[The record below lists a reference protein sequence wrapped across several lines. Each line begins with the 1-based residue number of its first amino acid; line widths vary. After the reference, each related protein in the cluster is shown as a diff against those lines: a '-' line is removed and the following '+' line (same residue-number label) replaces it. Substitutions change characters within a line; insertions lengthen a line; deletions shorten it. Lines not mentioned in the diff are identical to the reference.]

1 MATFTN
7 QATLSYNG
15 NSTNSNITVGELL
28 QVLSATKTAISE
40 NYTTNSGIVYAI
52 TLVNSGSTALNGLT
66 LTDNLG
72 AYTLGTETL
81 YPLTYN
87 DGTLRFFI
95 NGALQPTPTVT
106 AGPPLSV
113 KGIDLPAGSS
123 GILLYEA
130 TANQY
135 APLGE
140 NAIITNTATVTGI
153 GVAET
158 VVATATVPAASETLL
173 TIAKAICPDV
183 VADNGE
189 LTYTFI
195 IQNSGT
201 APADTDANVSVTD
214 IFNPTLSNITVTLDS
229 APFPATSYTYN
240 ETTGEFA
247 TTPGAI
253 TVPGATYTQSQSGEV
268 ALTPGVAV
276 LKITGTV

>member
-113 KGIDLPAGSS
+113 TGINLPAGAS

-140 NAIITNTATVTGI
+140 NAIITNMVTVTGT
-153 GVAET
+153 GVGEEVT
-158 VVATATVPAASETLL
+158 ATATIPAASETIL
-173 TIAKAICPDV
+173 TIAKAISPDV
-183 VADNGE
+183 VTDNSE

-201 APADTDANVSVTD
+201 APADADANVSVTD
-214 IFNPTLSNITVTLDS
+214 VFNPALSNITVTLDS

-247 TTPGAI
+247 TAPGTI
-253 TVPGATYTQSQSGEV
+253 TVPGATYTQSPSGEV
-268 ALTPGVAV
+268 TLTPGVTV